1 MAGPPLAITPID
13 VAGAPE
19 DERRAAYA
27 LYEADERE
35 HFPGDRPPPY
45 GEWLQERTSTVSF
58 RRNRLWIAATTAHH
72 GRQAAADDEPVAY
85 ALAQDD
91 LTNNTHLTWAWIYVS
106 PAHRRRGIGRQ
117 LLATLVDH
125 ARQHGRTSLLIDAL
139 EGCDHATAFLSTY
152 GLTPRIREHFNRL
165 RVADIDRALLE
176 GWVAKATERAAEYE
190 LVGWDGPTP
199 EDRIERVTRL
209 LELMNTA
216 PTEDLDWE
224 DQRYTPERV
233 REREAELAARGT
245 TWWTLT
251 AVHKPTGDPVGYTHL
266 YFSKW
271 RDELASQGGTA
282 VDPAHRDKGIGR
294 WLKAANLIRLLD
306 ERPTVERV
314 DTGNAG
320 SNDAMLNI
328 NHAIGFR
335 PIGVWIG
342 YQNDVDVV
350 AKHLEDAR

>member
-1 MAGPPLAITPID
+1 MAAPSISITPLD
-13 VAGAPE
+13 VARASE
-19 DERRAAYA
+19 EERRAAYA

-35 HFPGDRPPPY
+35 HFPDDRPPPY
-45 GEWLQERTSTVSF
+45 EQWLEERTSTVSF
-58 RRNRLWIAATTAHH
+58 RRSLLWVATVDNAD
-72 GRQAAADDEPVAY
+72 AADATGTADPVAY

-91 LTNNTHLTWAWIYVS
+91 LTNNTHVTGAWIYVI
-106 PAHRRRGIGRQ
+106 PAHRRQGIGTR
-117 LLATLVDH
+117 LLAMVVDH
-125 ARQHGRTSLLIDAL
+125 ARANGRTSLLSHAL
-139 EGCDHATAFLSTY
+139 EGEDHAAAFLTKH

-176 GWVAKATERAAEYE
+176 GWIARAHERAGDYE

-199 EDRIERVTRL
+199 DDHLERHARL

-224 DQRYTPERV
+224 DETYPPERV
-233 REREAELAARGT
+233 REREAERAAQGI
-245 TWWTLT
+245 TWWTLVV
-251 AVHKPTGDPVGYTHL
+251 AHRPSGDLVGYTHL
-266 YFSKW
+266 YFTKW
-271 RDELASQGGTA
+271 RPEMASQGGTA

-306 ERPTVERV
+306 ERPAVERV

-320 SNDAMLNI
+320 SNDAMLAI

-335 PIGVWIG
+335 PIGVWVG

-350 AKHLEDAR
+350 AKHLEEAR